1 MFERFSGITAEEK
14 AALTFDD
21 FTVSELKF
29 LIEETVLNDRDRQIA
44 ELKLC
49 RAFTIERIC
58 SKFDY
63 DDKTISDACS
73 KIKEKVK
80 KTILKVL

>member
-1 MFERFSGITAEEK
+1 MFERFSGISAEEK

-49 RAFTIERIC
+49 RAFTVDRIC
-58 SKFDY
+58 GKFDY
-63 DDKTISDACS
+63 DSKTIDAAVV

>member
-1 MFERFSGITAEEK
+1 MFERFKGITKEEK

-21 FTVSELKF
+21 FTVSEIKY

-49 RAFTIERIC
+49 RAFTIDRIC

-63 DDKTISDACS
+63 DDKTISDAVA

>member
-1 MFERFSGITAEEK
+1 MFERFKGITNEEK

-29 LIEETVLNDRDRQIA
+29 LIEETVLTDRDRQIA

-58 SKFDY
+58 NKFDY
-63 DDKTISDACS
+63 DDKTIEAAVF
-73 KIKEKVK
+73 KIKDKVK
-80 KTILKVL
+80 KTIQKVL

>member
-1 MFERFSGITAEEK
+1 MFERFNGITKEEK
-14 AALTFDD
+14 EALTFDD
-21 FTVSELKF
+21 FTVSELKY
-29 LIEETVLNDRDRQIA
+29 LIDETVLNDRDRHIA

-58 SKFDY
+58 NKFDY
-63 DDKTISDACS
+63 DSKTIDAAVV